1 MKYNYN
7 QIQDFL
13 NDESFVRWVI
23 FRENQT
29 QWQQFLIENS
39 DLVAIADEAQQY
51 ILEINSIEEERALKL
66 NKKNVWDKV
75 LISMY
80 NNDYTEKPM
89 VKFWQRL
96 PLKWAAS
103 LIIMFG
109 ISWLVWN
116 NKPKG
121 RVTYQALVESIES
134 TNAVTERIN
143 NDTIPLRIEL
153 EDGSIVIL
161 EKNSRLTYPIH
172 FRSYERKV
180 ILSGDAFFEIAKNP
194 QKPFYVYANE
204 VVTKVL
210 GTSFRIRAFDDDK
223 KVIVKVETGKV
234 SVFNQRELN
243 LEDPETDALIVLPN
257 QQVVYS
263 RNTENLNKRLV
274 EEPIP
279 IVQAS
284 IKNLPNDFDEAPISK
299 VFNTIEKRYGI
310 RIVFNEEVLSNCF
323 ITTKLR
329 DEKLHEQLDLICKI
343 IGSTYKEVDAQIVI
357 ESKGCK

>member
-23 FRENQT
+23 FRENQIR
-29 QWQQFLIENS
+29 WQQFLIENS

-75 LISMY
+75 LTSMH

-143 NDTIPLRIEL
+143 KDTIPLRIEL
-153 EDGSIVIL
+153 EDGSIIDFLFTRTGKREVYLKIVRMPEKQSTSKTIDYRLIMDLPIL
-161 EKNSRLTYPIH
+161 YNDLLSAIDKYTEDIRNNKELSDVFNVAFETRRKPEKEEDIRGRNYIKNS
-172 FRSYERKV
+172 
-180 ILSGDAFFEIAKNP
+180 
-194 QKPFYVYANE
+194 
-204 VVTKVL
+204 
-210 GTSFRIRAFDDDK
+210 
-223 KVIVKVETGKV
+223 
-234 SVFNQRELN
+234 
-243 LEDPETDALIVLPN
+243 
-257 QQVVYS
+257 
-263 RNTENLNKRLV
+263 
-274 EEPIP
+274 
-279 IVQAS
+279 
-284 IKNLPNDFDEAPISK
+284 DFD
-299 VFNTIEKRYGI
+299 
-310 RIVFNEEVLSNCF
+310 F
-323 ITTKLR
+323 IYRL
-329 DEKLHEQLDLICKI
+329 LA
-343 IGSTYKEVDAQIVI
+343 G
-357 ESKGCK
+357 